1 MRLVAKSKSSFPF
14 FVKGNHVCPLK
25 SSGHELSS
33 AIARPVKLQ
42 PLVTAALLEADHAHP
57 HGRPAQQAAQ
67 DEPPDI
73 RSIVEQQRRVL

>member
-1 MRLVAKSKSSFPF
+1 M
-14 FVKGNHVCPLK
+14 
-25 SSGHELSS
+25 
-33 AIARPVKLQ
+33 
-42 PLVTAALLEADHAHP
+42 TAALLEADHAHP